1 MNPQENEQTRLLR
14 EILKWIKFAGMK
26 ELKNTLLSVL
36 DTDAKKIV
44 YQKSDGTNGT
54 VKLAKLAGYGSNK
67 TIADLW
73 NDWLKLSL
81 GERIAVKG
89 GSRFK
94 RSFDLND
101 FGIETPGNKRK
112 SVTGKDAKNPK
123 EAKM

>member
-1 MNPQENEQTRLLR
+1 MEMNPQENEQTRLLR

-26 ELKNTLLSVL
+26 ELKNTLLSAL

-44 YQKSDGTNGT
+44 YQESDGTNGT

-101 FGIETPGNKRK
+101 FGIEIPENRSK
-112 SVTGKDAKNPK
+112 SVTGKDAKN
-123 EAKM
+123 